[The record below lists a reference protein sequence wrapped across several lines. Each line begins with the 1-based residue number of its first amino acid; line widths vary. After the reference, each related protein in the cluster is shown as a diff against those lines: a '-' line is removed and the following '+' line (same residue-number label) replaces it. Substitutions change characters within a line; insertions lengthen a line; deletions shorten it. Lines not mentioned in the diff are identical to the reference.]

1 MLRRFKIS
9 TKILAVVVGIAVSTL
24 AAIGLVG
31 FTMTQAALEEEAF
44 RKLTAVREMKAQQVE
59 DYFRLI
65 RNQILTFSEDAMVV
79 DAMRDFR
86 AAYDSLEV
94 SLESA
99 GQSQNEER
107 DGLRAYYSQEFLRRL
122 NTNLPDPASIEAYWP
137 TDQVTQYLQDR
148 YIASNPHDTGEKH
161 LLDAAKDG
169 SDYSRVH
176 NRYHPIIRDFLDK
189 FGYYDIFLVD
199 PDTGNIVYSVFKEVD
214 FGTSLLTGPYAGTNF
229 ADVFRAANESG
240 DSDFVRLADFSPYHP
255 SYNGQASFI
264 ASPIFDGDKQLG
276 VLVFQMP
283 VDRINDVMTNKQ
295 AWRDVGLGESG
306 ETYLV
311 GDDFTLR
318 SQSRFLIED
327 RDQYLEAIRRSGVP
341 ADIVGRIESLGNAI
355 GLQPVDTLGSRAA
368 VQVGE
373 AGTMT
378 FPDYRGVSV
387 LSAYGP
393 LQLDDLTWAIM
404 SEIDEAEAFE
414 VFSELRDRMVLVG
427 SVLLALSIY
436 LAYFFSLSLTR
447 PLRSLHEAATKMT
460 SGKLDDPIERQ
471 SSDEIGD
478 LAENAETMR
487 LKLQET
493 FDEIERRRDE
503 LEERVKERTQ
513 ELDQALSAQA
523 EQNKAIEDQY
533 NQLLEIKEELVE
545 SQEQAQSNEKRVIS
559 IVQSNP
565 DAIIVI
571 DSKGT
576 IETFSRAAEQMFE
589 RTADKAVGRNVSI
602 LMPKHVALEHDYY
615 LERYDP
621 DRPSTIV
628 DNTRELTG
636 LRRNGDEFPL
646 ELKVTRMEIGGE
658 TRFLGLI
665 RDISERKQLESERD
679 VQRKRTQLLDR
690 ASAVAA
696 ESGSFEDAM
705 ARVLEMSCK
714 TLGWSVGHVYIGAD
728 TDGDGT
734 ADSDLQMIP
743 TRIWHLDDEFKYRD
757 FVELTEKTC
766 FARGEGLPGRV
777 AEGGEPA
784 WIEDLLADSNFPR
797 NGLAGRLGVRSAF
810 AFPVMARGET
820 VAVLEYFTEVATAED
835 EEILKLAKNLG
846 DQLSRVQE
854 RVQTAH
860 ELKAAHD
867 QANAANKAKGD
878 FLANMSHEI
887 RTPMN
892 AIMGL
897 SDLCLRTD
905 LTVKQQDY
913 LNKIHASSESLL
925 GIIND
930 ILDFSKVEAGKLEIE
945 SIPFEIDA
953 VLENLATVANV
964 KTQEKGL
971 ELLFM
976 RHPEVPHVLLGD
988 PLRLGQ
994 ILVNLTNNAVKFT
1007 EKGEITVTIG
1017 VKEREGD
1024 RITLE
1029 ASVRDT
1035 GIGMTEEQLSK
1046 LFQSFSQADTST
1058 TRKYGGTGLG
1068 LAISKR
1074 LVELMDGEIWVE
1086 SEPGEG
1092 SKFSFT
1098 LQLGVGEGA
1107 TEKQFETVPNLR
1119 GMHAVVVD
1127 DNPTAREIISTY
1139 LESFSFKVE
1148 EAANAAD
1155 LFKLMKRAREPFD
1168 LIVMDWLMPGISG
1181 TEAAE
1186 KVKTEIKP
1194 EKDPHII
1201 MVSAY
1206 AASDMSD
1213 KPGAQYVDKFLTKP
1227 VSPSHLFDAIMH
1239 AFGYKQVE
1247 TARRK
1252 ISAGRGFDPELL
1264 VPIQGAE
1271 ILVVEDNE
1279 INQQVARELL
1289 EQAKFRVELANHG
1302 QEAID
1307 KLALKRYDCVL
1318 MDVQMPVMDGF
1329 TATSVLREDPE
1340 FEDLP
1345 ILAMTANATVEDRQ
1359 RCLEAG
1365 MNEHIAKPISPSLLF
1380 EALLNWIPHE
1390 ERDVSDLAG
1399 SPEAGA
1405 DSIPDLEG
1413 IDVQAGV
1420 DRLGGN
1426 ADAYRKL
1433 LLKFADNQRDAM
1445 SQIRDAVDAGD
1456 SAAAVRLAH
1465 TLKGVGG
1472 SIGAAT
1478 LQSVAGKL
1486 EAALQEDGSAIPAEL
1501 FESTEKELRRILE
1514 LIRDLGGGASEEV
1527 GTGGG
1532 EIPADIAE
1540 RLNALLELLE
1550 GYDSSADDALNA
1562 LLEQTAG
1569 TALEPELQR
1578 MKKPI
1583 GQYEFDAAMDLL
1595 KPILEQYS
1603 ESGEAES
1610 DA

>member
-1 MLRRFKIS
+1 MVRRQGCKDCRES
-9 TKILAVVVGIAVSTL
+9 QTL
-24 AAIGLVG
+24 QDFHQDPYGRCRHRCIHV
-31 FTMTQAALEEEAF
+31 AALEEQEF
-44 RKLTAVREMKAQQVE
+44 RELTAVREMKGQQIE

-65 RNQILTFSEDAMVV
+65 RNQVLTFSQDSMVV
-79 DAMRDFR
+79 DAMREFR
-86 AAYDSLEV
+86 LAYHALGDRLA
-94 SLESA
+94 LFRD
-99 GQSQNEER
+99 EER
-107 DGLRAYYSQEFLRRL
+107 SELRTYYSEEFLPRL
-122 NTNLPDPASIEAYWP
+122 NKNLPDAAPIETYWP
-137 TDQVTQYLQDR
+137 TDPITQYFQDI
-148 YIASNPHDTGEKH
+148 YIGSNPNDTGAKH
-161 LLDAAKDG
+161 LLDAPTDG
-169 SDYSRVH
+169 SLYSRVH
-176 NRYHPIIRDFLDK
+176 GSYHPIFRDFLDK

-199 PDTGNIVYSVFKEVD
+199 PDTGHIVYS
-214 FGTSLLTGPYAGTNF
+214 PYADTNF
-229 ADVFRAANESG
+229 AEVFRAARDAE
-240 DSDFVRLADFSPYHP
+240 DKDFVRLADFAPYHP
-255 SYNGQASFI
+255 SYNDQASFI
-264 ASPIFDGDKQLG
+264 ASPIYEDGTMLG

-283 VDRINDVMTNKQ
+283 VDRINDIMTNKR
-295 AWRDVGLGESG
+295 AWEEVGLGKSG

-311 GDDFTLR
+311 GADFMLR

-327 RDQYLEAIRRSGVP
+327 RENYLEAIRRSGLP
-341 ADIVGRIESLGNAI
+341 AETVGRIDSLENPI
-355 GLQPVDTLGSRAA
+355 GLQPVDTLGARAA
-368 VQVGE
+368 LYRGE

-378 FPDYRGVSV
+378 FPDYRGVNV
-387 LSAYGP
+387 LSAFRP
-393 LQLDDLTWAIM
+393 LQLDDLNWAIM
-404 SEIDEAEAFE
+404 SELDEAEAFE
-414 VFSELRDRMVLVG
+414 VFGTLRDRMLLVG
-427 SVLLALSIY
+427 SVLVALSIY
-436 LAYFFSLSLTR
+436 LAYFASLSMTR
-447 PLRSLHEAATKMT
+447 PLRALQDAARKLTD
-460 SGKLDDPIERQ
+460 GNLDDSIERR
-471 SSDEIGD
+471 SGDEIGD
-478 LAENAETMR
+478 LAVSAEKLR
-487 LKLQET
+487 VKLKET
-493 FDEIERRRDE
+493 FGEIERRRDE
-503 LEERVKERTQ
+503 LEERVKDRTR
-513 ELDQALSAQA
+513 ELDEALSAQA
-523 EQNKAIEDQY
+523 EQNKAIEEQY
-533 NQLLEIKEELVE
+533 KQLLEVKEELVQ

-571 DSKGT
+571 DNKGS
-576 IETFSRAAEQMFE
+576 IETFSRAAEQMFGLP
-589 RTADKAVGRNVSI
+589 ADKAVGRNVSV
-602 LMPKHVALEHDYY
+602 LMPKRIALEHDYY

-621 DRPSTIV
+621 DRTSTIV
-628 DNTRELTG
+628 DNTREVTG
-636 LRRNGDEFPL
+636 LRRDGNEFPV

-658 TRFLGLI
+658 TKFLGLI
-665 RDISERKQLESERD
+665 RDISERKLLESERD

-696 ESGSFEDAM
+696 QSASFEDSL
-705 ARVLEMSCK
+705 ARVLRMSCE
-714 TLGWSVGHVYIGAD
+714 TLGWPVGHVYVAVD
-728 TDGDGT
+728 TDGDGI
-734 ADSDLQMIP
+734 ADSNREMIP
-743 TRIWHLDDEFKYRD
+743 TQIWHLDDEFKYRD

-777 AEGGEPA
+777 AESGEPA
-784 WIEDLLADSNFPR
+784 WIEDLHEDSNFPR
-797 NGLAGRLGVRSAF
+797 NRLADRLGVRSAF
-810 AFPVMARGET
+810 AFPVKVRGET
-820 VAVLEYFTEVATAED
+820 VAVLEFFTEVATAKDED
-835 EEILKLAKNLG
+835 ILKLAANVG
-846 DQLSRVQE
+846 DQLSRVRE
-854 RVQTAH
+854 RVQTAR
-860 ELKAAHD
+860 ELQLARDLAH
-867 QANAANKAKGD
+867 AANKAKSD

-905 LTVKQQDY
+905 LTAKQQDY

-976 RHPEVPHVLLGD
+976 RYPEVPDVLVGD

-1007 EKGEITVTIG
+1007 EKGEITVTVG
-1017 VKEREGD
+1017 VRQRED
-1024 RITLE
+1024 SRIVLE
-1029 ASVRDT
+1029 ASIRDT
-1035 GIGMTEEQLSK
+1035 GIGMTEEQMGK

-1068 LAISKR
+1068 LAISKH
-1074 LVELMDGEIWVE
+1074 LVELMGGEIWVE
-1086 SEPGEG
+1086 SEPGKG

-1098 LQLGVGEGA
+1098 LQLGIGEDA
-1107 TEKQFETVPNLR
+1107 REKKFDTVPDLR

-1139 LESFSFKVE
+1139 LESFSFQVE

-1155 LFKLMKRAREPFD
+1155 LFKLMKRARKPFD
-1168 LIVMDWLMPGISG
+1168 LIVMDWLMPGITG

-1239 AFGYKQVE
+1239 AFGYKEIE
-1247 TARRK
+1247 TAHRK
-1252 ISAGRGFDPELL
+1252 ISAGRGFDPDLL

-1271 ILVVEDNE
+1271 ILLVEDNE
-1279 INQQVARELL
+1279 INQQVACELL
-1289 EQAKFRVELANHG
+1289 EQAKFRVEIANHG

-1365 MNEHIAKPISPSLLF
+1365 MNEHIPKPINPTLLF
-1380 EALLNWIPHE
+1380 ETLLKWIPHGG
-1390 ERDVSDLAG
+1390 RDVSELGVAPKAG
-1399 SPEAGA
+1399 GRLIPE
-1405 DSIPDLEG
+1405 LEG
-1413 IDVQAGV
+1413 IDTQTGIE
-1420 DRLGGN
+1420 RLGGN
-1426 ADAYRKL
+1426 AEAYRKL
-1433 LLKFADNQRDAM
+1433 LLKFAENQGDAM
-1445 SQIRDAVDAGD
+1445 SQIKDAVDAGD

-1472 SIGAAT
+1472 SIGATA
-1478 LQSVAGKL
+1478 LQSLSGKL
-1486 EAALQEDGSAIPAEL
+1486 ESALKEDGSAIPLSL
-1501 FESTEKELRRILE
+1501 FESTEKELERILQ
-1514 LIRDLGGGASEEV
+1514 LIRGMDGGSGDEA

-1532 EIPADIAE
+1532 EIPEDIVE
-1540 RLNALLELLE
+1540 RLTALLELLQ

-1562 LLEQTAG
+1562 LLEKTAG
-1569 TALEPELQR
+1569 TALGPALQR

-1583 GQYEFDAAMDLL
+1583 GQYDFDSAMELL
-1595 KPILEQYS
+1595 KPIMEKYS
-1603 ESGEAES
+1603 EAGEAES